1 MYGTLCSDGSVV
13 FHETEEQ
20 HIGDPTETAI
30 VLAAHKNGMPK
41 EELNKRYPRLAEIPF
56 DSDRKLMSTV
66 NRIEGKNVV
75 IVKGAFDVMASRCV
89 AGDLDAAKRMTE
101 TMSKDALRVIAI
113 AYKEI
118 DTIPENPTSGELE
131 QNLTFMGL
139 VGMIDPP
146 RPEAKRSGCCLPA
159 CRN

>member
-1 MYGTLCSDGSVV
+1 MTLTKAYVDGDSDTENISNSNSEKDKEKLLMYGTLCSDGSVV

-66 NRIEGKNVV
+66 NRIEGKKCSN
-75 IVKGAFDVMASRCV
+75 C
-89 AGDLDAAKRMTE
+89 KRR
-101 TMSKDALRVIAI
+101 L
-113 AYKEI
+113 
-118 DTIPENPTSGELE
+118 
-131 QNLTFMGL
+131 
-139 VGMIDPP
+139 
-146 RPEAKRSGCCLPA
+146 
-159 CRN
+159 